1 MGHYAE
7 GLDQVEIVKQENNCF
22 LIELSDIES
31 ALFAELVPPLLHLLE
46 SEDLKGDMP
55 RLFPT
60 AILDEPEQENEYQQI
75 TQSELKKSHSKSLE
89 AVQLISSK
97 NEISIDELMAVMK
110 GLNLVRLKLS
120 EDLNIADDSFDPP
133 NMDDDTYQ
141 AWIIFQYLGQMVY
154 QCVSELEK
162 DF

>member
-1 MGHYAE
+1 MYKR
-7 GLDQVEIVKQENNCF
+7 Q
-22 LIELSDIES
+22 
-31 ALFAELVPPLLHLLE
+31 
-46 SEDLKGDMP
+46 
-55 RLFPT
+55 
-60 AILDEPEQENEYQQI
+60 
-75 TQSELKKSHSKSLE
+75 
-89 AVQLISSK
+89 
-97 NEISIDELMAVMK
+97 DELMAVMK